1 MGRDLWFRTRYKKK
15 RLPQGHT
22 ESHRVYSL
30 FKFSRWDSV
39 LFGGESNLK
48 HDYDEKIDLYVCFL
62 ALPGMCV
69 AGTRERGETENCAD
83 Q

>member
-1 MGRDLWFRTRYKKK
+1 M
-15 RLPQGHT
+15 
-22 ESHRVYSL
+22 
-30 FKFSRWDSV
+30 